1 MNQITQVHIDENEAV
16 DFTTFVGILCHLMTL
31 YALRPCEPLATNI
44 HHHFK
49 VLLNSS
55 ASDPLG
61 EWIGTFHQLQI
72 TWESLAVQHQR
83 DNQQA
88 NSETQQVISH

>member
-1 MNQITQVHIDENEAV
+1 MNQTTQVCTDENEIV
-16 DFTTFVGILCHLMTL
+16 DFTTFAGILCHLMTL
-31 YALRPCEPLATNI
+31 YALRPCEPLAANI

-61 EWIGTFHQLQI
+61 EWVGTFHQLLV
-72 TWESLAVQHQR
+72 TWESIAEQHQR
-83 DNQQA
+83 DNQQI
-88 NSETQQVISH
+88 NIESQPVISH